1 MSDLSGQDE
10 IGIIAEE
17 VKNCRK
23 CHLWK
28 TRRNAVPGEG
38 TPESPVVLIGE
49 APGHWEDL
57 RGRPFVGA
65 AGEILD
71 EILER
76 VNLPRDA
83 IFIANILKCRPPK
96 NRNPRVA
103 EVKACTPHLD
113 RQLELIRPRFLVTL
127 GRHSSAYVFSKMGL
141 KSEGITKVRGQIHE
155 ADFWGSKV
163 YVVPT
168 FHPAG
173 ALYNVRLKDDLE
185 RDFELLKSE
194 LERQEE
200 LG

>member
-1 MSDLSGQDE
+1 MKLGD
-10 IGIIAEE
+10 
-17 VKNCRK
+17 
-23 CHLWK
+23 
-28 TRRNAVPGEG
+28 
-38 TPESPVVLIGE
+38 
-49 APGHWEDL
+49 
-57 RGRPFVGA
+57 
-65 AGEILD
+65 
-71 EILER
+71 ILEK

-127 GRHSSAYVFSKMGL
+127 GRHSTAYVFSKMGL
-141 KSEGITKVRGQIHE
+141 KPKGITELRGQIHE
-155 ADFWGSKV
+155 ADLWGSKI
-163 YVVPT
+163 YVLPT
-168 FHPAG
+168 FHPA
-173 ALYNVRLKDDLE
+173 ATLYNVQLKDDLE